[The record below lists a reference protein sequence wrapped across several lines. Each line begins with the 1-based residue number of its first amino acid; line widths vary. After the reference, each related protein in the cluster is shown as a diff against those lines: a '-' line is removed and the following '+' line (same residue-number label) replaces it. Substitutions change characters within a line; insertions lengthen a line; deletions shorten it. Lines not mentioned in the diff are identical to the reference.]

1 MIPLA
6 VLMSRD
12 IQKIHSDG
20 TLFEASQIMRNRKIG
35 SLLVEQ
41 NETLVGIVSE
51 TDLVRK
57 ALAEKTDLTQATVG
71 SIMSAPIITIDINQ
85 SGMKANELM
94 SDHHIRHLGVTEHG
108 SIVGIISVRDLLV
121 YFKNRF

>member
-12 IQKIHSDG
+12 IQKIHSDE
-20 TLFEASQIMRNRKIG
+20 TLYEASQIMRNRKIG

-41 NETLVGIVSE
+41 NETLVGIISE

-57 ALAEKTDLTQATVG
+57 AIAEKTDLTQATVG
-71 SIMSAPIITIDINQ
+71 SIMSKPIISIDINQ

-94 SDHHIRHLGVTEHG
+94 SDHHIRHLGVTEYG
-108 SIVGIISVRDLLV
+108 TIVGIISVRDLLV